1 MLKNFTGLLNRKH
14 SRGPADDCPLA
25 GDTLEQGGSR
35 LALGCAYNSLNSS
48 TRRPSVVGN
57 VPLFAAFRTTPK
69 SLKLVVPFGGIS
81 PLPVH
86 DNGTHLPSPG
96 TQRAV
101 EHDKAEEGKSA
112 AETQDMR
119 RLSMGSD
126 APSPTPELLKG
137 LLEDARD
144 AARSDGN
151 TYGTA
156 RGEANLGYVPQI
168 LRNLGYVPL
177 GHGSASAPPTSTTLV
192 VLAEKL

>member
-1 MLKNFTGLLNRKH
+1 M
-14 SRGPADDCPLA
+14 
-25 GDTLEQGGSR
+25 
-35 LALGCAYNSLNSS
+35 
-48 TRRPSVVGN
+48 
-57 VPLFAAFRTTPK
+57 
-69 SLKLVVPFGGIS
+69 VPFGGIS
-81 PLPVH
+81 TLPVH

-112 AETQDMR
+112 AEMRDMR

-126 APSPTPELLKG
+126 APWPTPELLKG
-137 LLEDARD
+137 FLEDARD

-156 RGEANLGYVPQI
+156 RGEANLGYVPQV

-177 GHGSASAPPTSTTLV
+177 GHGSASVSATGTGILHLV
-192 VLAEKL
+192 